1 MTDPTIVVSIVTATG
16 TIIVAAITYF
26 QNKTLKKENKSLTD
40 NQQQLETEIKEI
52 KLISTGMVVA
62 YFFSFIKPLFDKISE
77 SELTI
82 IDGDKRYKIDGA
94 HARLELL
101 IPKQL
106 DKTSF
111 DAVNNFYR
119 SISGVGEIVNNEE
132 RVLYKA
138 INYRIDKGTDA
149 AIIFI
154 DVPSILKSALQ
165 YYKIPMFESK
175 KNLQELL
182 QREMNNFQS
191 EIVRMIEND
200 ELGDK
205 VSVRLY
211 S

>member
-1 MTDPTIVVSIVTATG
+1 MDQLTKYLVTQ
-16 TIIVAAITYF
+16 IIVRIGAVYA
-26 QNKTLKKENKSLTD
+26 
-40 NQQQLETEIKEI
+40 ETEEKAI
-52 KLISTGMVVA
+52 
-62 YFFSFIKPLFDKISE
+62 
-77 SELTI
+77 
-82 IDGDKRYKIDGA
+82 YK
-94 HARLELL
+94 ARTSNDTTWYNDVE
-101 IPKQL
+101 
-106 DKTSF
+106 TSF

-191 EIVRMIEND
+191 EIIRMIEND
-200 ELGDK
+200 ELDDK